1 MIYRNIEKKNEL
13 FQVEVLKF
21 DKLYW
26 HTLIESK
33 NLNLMSGLNADYDA
47 TKDVMIKIEF
57 SMNMYFL
64 GIVEAPPLKV
74 AFPLCLPVCL

>member
-1 MIYRNIEKKNEL
+1 MIEL
-13 FQVEVLKF
+13 AQSE
-21 DKLYW
+21 
-26 HTLIESK
+26 
-33 NLNLMSGLNADYDA
+33 LNADYDA

-57 SMNMYFL
+57 STNMYFL